1 MQDFQEFTKSLFSG
15 QWYTSYLVIGM
26 LCLVAYF
33 ITSRILLRTVSHLF
47 KKTSTK
53 FDDILIEKRVFNKLP
68 FLVPL
73 VIVYNSKDLLY
84 WNNLLDRV
92 ILSTI
97 VLIFLY
103 SLNALINALNEMF
116 KLTELSK
123 KFSIK
128 SYTQIGKL
136 LINIFGIIVVI
147 AVLTGNSPVYLLS
160 GLGALTAVLIL
171 VFKDT
176 ILSLV
181 SSVQISS
188 NDLFKVGDWVEAPQ
202 FGADGDVID
211 IALHSVKI
219 QNWDKTISVIPTNKL
234 IDSSFKNWRGMA
246 ESGGRRIKRS
256 INIDMS
262 SIKFCTNEMIGRFT
276 KFKVISNY
284 LKVKLEEVQRFNIEN
299 NITDES
305 LINGRSLT
313 NIGTFRAYIEGYLRN
328 HNQIHDEMT
337 FLVRQLSPSANG
349 LPIEIYVFSNDT
361 DWLNYEKIQA
371 DIFDHLLAVVSEFEL
386 KVFQNPSGSDFKS
399 SFADVNETLFNS
411 PSTY

>member
-1 MQDFQEFTKSLFSG
+1 MQDFQEFTKSVFSG
-15 QWYTSYLVIGM
+15 QWYTSYLLIGM

-53 FDDILIEKRVFNKLP
+53 FDDILIEERVFNKLP

-73 VIVYNSKDLLY
+73 VILYNSKDLLY

-97 VLIFLY
+97 ALIFLY

-116 KLTELSK
+116 KLTDLSK

-262 SIKFCTNEMIGRFT
+262 SIKFCTNEMISRYS
-276 KFKVISNY
+276 KYNVIANY
-284 LKVKLEEVQRFNIEN
+284 IKVKLEEVQRFNIEN

-328 HNQIHDEMT
+328 HNKIHDEMT

-399 SFADVNETLFNS
+399 SFADVNE
-411 PSTY
+411 

>member
-1 MQDFQEFTKSLFSG
+1 MQDSQEFIQSLFSD
-15 QWYTSYLVIGM
+15 QWYSSYLVISI

-53 FDDILIEKRVFNKLP
+53 FDDILIEQRVFNKLP
-68 FLVPL
+68 YLVPL
-73 VIVYNSKDLLY
+73 IILYNSKDIIF
-84 WNNLLDRV
+84 WNALLDRA
-92 ILSTI
+92 ILSAIAI
-97 VLIFLY
+97 VFLY
-103 SLNALINALNEMF
+103 SLNAFINAFNEMF
-116 KLTELSK
+116 KLTDLSK

-136 LINIFGIIVVI
+136 LINIFGIIVVMAI
-147 AVLTGNSPVYLLS
+147 LTGNSPVYLLS
-160 GLGALTAVLIL
+160 GLGALTAVLVL

-234 IDSSFKNWRGMA
+234 IDSSFKNWRGMS

-256 INIDMS
+256 INIDMNT
-262 SIKFCTNEMIGRFT
+262 IKFCTKEMIDRYS
-276 KFKVISNY
+276 KFNVISDY
-284 LKVKLEEVQRFNIEN
+284 LKVKLEEIQQFNSDSKIE
-299 NITDES
+299 EEG

-313 NIGTFRAYIEGYLRN
+313 NIGTFRAYVEGYLRN
-328 HNQIHDEMT
+328 HNQIHNEMT
-337 FLVRQLSPSANG
+337 FLVRQLPPNASG

-361 DWLNYEKIQA
+361 DWANYEKIQS
-371 DIFDHLLAVVSEFEL
+371 DIFDHLLSVVSEFEL

-399 SFADVNETLFNS
+399 SFSEENK
-411 PSTY
+411 Y

>member
-1 MQDFQEFTKSLFSG
+1 MQDFQEFTKSVFSG
-15 QWYTSYLVIGM
+15 QWYTSYLLIGM

-33 ITSRILLRTVSHLF
+33 ITSRILLRTITHLF

-53 FDDILIEKRVFNKLP
+53 FDDILIEERVFNKLP

-97 VLIFLY
+97 ALIFLY

-116 KLTELSK
+116 KLTDLSK

-128 SYTQIGKL
+128 SYTQIGEL

-262 SIKFCTNEMIGRFT
+262 SIKFCTNEMIDRYC
-276 KFKVISNY
+276 KYNVIANY
-284 LKVKLEEVQRFNIEN
+284 IKVKLEEVQRFNIEN

-328 HNQIHDEMT
+328 HNKIHDEMT

-399 SFADVNETLFNS
+399 SFANANK
-411 PSTY
+411 

>member
-1 MQDFQEFTKSLFSG
+1 MQDFQEFTKSVLSG
-15 QWYTSYLVIGM
+15 QWYTSYLLIGM

-53 FDDILIEKRVFNKLP
+53 FDDILIEQRVFSKLP

-73 VIVYNSKDLLY
+73 VILYNSKDLLY

-97 VLIFLY
+97 ALVFLY

-116 KLTELSK
+116 KLTDLSK

-262 SIKFCTNEMIGRFT
+262 SIKFCTNEMIVRYS
-276 KFKVISNY
+276 KYNVIANY
-284 LKVKLEEVQRFNIEN
+284 IKVKLEEVQRFNIEN

-328 HNQIHDEMT
+328 HNKIHDEMT

-399 SFADVNETLFNS
+399 SFADVNE
-411 PSTY
+411 

>member
-1 MQDFQEFTKSLFSG
+1 MQDFQEFTRSVFSG
-15 QWYTSYLVIGM
+15 QWYASYLLIGM

-33 ITSRILLRTVSHLF
+33 ITSRILLRTISHLF

-53 FDDILIEKRVFNKLP
+53 FDDILIEERVFNKLP

-73 VIVYNSKDLLY
+73 VILYNSKDLLY

-97 VLIFLY
+97 ALIFLY
-103 SLNALINALNEMF
+103 SLNALINALNQMF
-116 KLTELSK
+116 KLTDLSK

-234 IDSSFKNWRGMA
+234 IDSSFKNWRGMT

-262 SIKFCTNEMIGRFT
+262 SIKFCTNEMISRYS
-276 KFKVISNY
+276 KYNVIANY

-328 HNQIHDEMT
+328 HNKIHDEMT
-337 FLVRQLSPSANG
+337 FLVRQLSPSADG

-399 SFADVNETLFNS
+399 SFADVNE
-411 PSTY
+411 

>member
-1 MQDFQEFTKSLFSG
+1 MQDFQEFTKSVLSG
-15 QWYTSYLVIGM
+15 QWYTSYLVIGI
-26 LCLVAYF
+26 LCLMAYF

-53 FDDILIEKRVFNKLP
+53 FDDILIEQRVFNKLP

-73 VIVYNSKDLLY
+73 VILYNSKDLLY

-97 VLIFLY
+97 ALIFLY

-262 SIKFCTNEMIGRFT
+262 SIKFCTNEMIDRYS
-276 KFKVISNY
+276 KYNVIANY
-284 LKVKLEEVQRFNIEN
+284 IKVKLEEVQRFNIEN

-328 HNQIHDEMT
+328 HNKIHDEMT

-399 SFADVNETLFNS
+399 SFADVNK
-411 PSTY
+411 

>member
-1 MQDFQEFTKSLFSG
+1 MQDFQEFTKSVLSG
-15 QWYTSYLVIGM
+15 QWYTSYLLIGM

-53 FDDILIEKRVFNKLP
+53 FDDILIEERVFNKLP

-73 VIVYNSKDLLY
+73 VILYNSKDLLY

-97 VLIFLY
+97 ALIFLY

-262 SIKFCTNEMIGRFT
+262 SIKFCTNETIDRYS
-276 KFKVISNY
+276 KYNVIANY
-284 LKVKLEEVQRFNIEN
+284 IKVKLEEVQRFNIEN

-328 HNQIHDEMT
+328 HNKIHDEMT

-399 SFADVNETLFNS
+399 SFADVNE
-411 PSTY
+411 

>member
-1 MQDFQEFTKSLFSG
+1 MQDFQEFTKSVFSG
-15 QWYTSYLVIGM
+15 QWYTSYLLIGM

-33 ITSRILLRTVSHLF
+33 ITSRILLRTVTHLF

-53 FDDILIEKRVFNKLP
+53 FDDILIEERVFNKLP

-73 VIVYNSKDLLY
+73 VILYNSKDLLY

-97 VLIFLY
+97 ALIFLY

-116 KLTELSK
+116 KLTDLSK

-181 SSVQISS
+181 SSVQITS

-262 SIKFCTNEMIGRFT
+262 SIKFCTNEMIDRYS
-276 KFKVISNY
+276 KYNVIANY
-284 LKVKLEEVQRFNIEN
+284 IKVKLEEVQRFNIEN

-328 HNQIHDEMT
+328 HNKIHDEMT

-361 DWLNYEKIQA
+361 DWLNYERIQA

-399 SFADVNETLFNS
+399 SFADVNK
-411 PSTY
+411 

>member
-1 MQDFQEFTKSLFSG
+1 MQDFQEFTKSVLSG
-15 QWYTSYLVIGM
+15 QWYTSYLLIGM

-53 FDDILIEKRVFNKLP
+53 FDDILIEERVFNKLP

-73 VIVYNSKDLLY
+73 VILYNSKDLLY

-97 VLIFLY
+97 ALIFLY

-128 SYTQIGKL
+128 SYTQIGRL

-262 SIKFCTNEMIGRFT
+262 SIKFCTNEMIGRYS
-276 KFKVISNY
+276 KYNVIANY
-284 LKVKLEEVQRFNIEN
+284 IKVKLEEVQRFNIEN

-328 HNQIHDEMT
+328 HNKIHDEMT

-399 SFADVNETLFNS
+399 SFADVNE
-411 PSTY
+411 

>member
-1 MQDFQEFTKSLFSG
+1 MQDFQEFTKSVFSG
-15 QWYTSYLVIGM
+15 QWYTSYLLIGM

-33 ITSRILLRTVSHLF
+33 ITSRILLRTISHLF

-53 FDDILIEKRVFNKLP
+53 FDDILIEERVFNKLP

-73 VIVYNSKDLLY
+73 VILYNSKDLLY

-97 VLIFLY
+97 ALIFLY
-103 SLNALINALNEMF
+103 SLNALINALNQMF
-116 KLTELSK
+116 KLTDLSK

-328 HNQIHDEMT
+328 HNKIHDEMT

-399 SFADVNETLFNS
+399 SFADVNE
-411 PSTY
+411 

>member
-15 QWYTSYLVIGM
+15 QWYTSYLLIGM

-53 FDDILIEKRVFNKLP
+53 FDDILIEERVFNKLP

-73 VIVYNSKDLLY
+73 VILYNSKDLLY

-97 VLIFLY
+97 ALIFLY

-116 KLTELSK
+116 KLTDLSK

-262 SIKFCTNEMIGRFT
+262 SIKFCTNEMIDRYS
-276 KFKVISNY
+276 KYNVIANY

-328 HNQIHDEMT
+328 HNKIHDEMT

-399 SFADVNETLFNS
+399 SFANANK
-411 PSTY
+411 